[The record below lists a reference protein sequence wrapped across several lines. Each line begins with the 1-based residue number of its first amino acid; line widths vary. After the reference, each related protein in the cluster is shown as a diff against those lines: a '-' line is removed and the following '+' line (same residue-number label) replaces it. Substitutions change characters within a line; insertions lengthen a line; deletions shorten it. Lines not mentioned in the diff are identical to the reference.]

1 MKTIRPLKTL
11 FFLLL
16 MGAASITHAQ
26 TSDTIYFDLAAGNVT
41 ITTSTYS
48 GYIYRTIGDVTDSIL
63 VSGAHDTLN
72 RYYVYQSQRLYSPDT
87 YPLATGSYYKNTG
100 LVNGTMIIPTYDSI
114 KYNGRPWEEFV
125 TNNDTTPV
133 FIHNKWTE
141 LASAAYR
148 QVEPD
153 HIIKLDG
160 NTYYDLTID
169 NLWATNYL
177 EYTSLGWRPTFGP
190 IYIKEGNNDSKTIIR
205 LKNTS
210 KLTKVFYTR
219 RLRASSSSPHYSGY
233 LKFTSTDGDGATT
246 GSLTLT
252 LPNDPETKE
261 FTPCLI
267 GAGSKTGTTDTLY
280 GFSERQVTGLYF
292 EGGTIYAG
300 LRPANINN
308 VISKPGDVATVIGG
322 NNSYGE
328 IYINGG
334 VLTAVSNSTGAAIG
348 GGGGYSN
355 TFGPAKIVITGG
367 TTYAYANG
375 VYSTQ
380 HGRVVPVT
388 AIGGGSTIGTDNVD
402 YSWCGHAEIDITG
415 GTVFAR
421 SIGGV
426 AIGGGCS
433 ASRGGGNAIVRISGE
448 NTHVDAIS
456 VGGSIGGEDDVPE
469 GVGIGGGTSGA
480 TPASGELINING
492 GYANVTISG
501 GTINATSIGGGNC
514 PNTQGDGGN
523 ADVIVTGG
531 NVTLAGKIGGGYS
544 ATTLPNRK
552 GGDASIYVTG
562 GRLDCASI
570 GGGDCNLG
578 QPGAVSHPTRA
589 GIQIEGDGLIT
600 VKSGYIGGGTN
611 ANGAIG
617 KATAYINATHPN
629 TTIQGQF
636 ILSNTNSTDTDHC
649 YFIMKAGLI
658 DNTNLNLVV
667 TDTINHVS
675 DTLYPRKT
683 AEGGIVYMNDPLGEV
698 IIKGGTL
705 QKGSGTLGGAVY
717 MTSGSFTLDSVG
729 VIQDCEASI
738 NGGAVY
744 LGGGSVTV
752 SGGHLGD
759 EDHPNI
765 AQNGGGIYLHDG
777 TMSVTGG
784 SIGFNTSLMDGGGIY
799 METGVANASEEGI
812 VERNQAGRYGGGIYL
827 GAGGIMTIQDS
838 ARIECNHSADQ
849 GGGLHIQD
857 GIFNMTGGIIGG
869 INNVNQQ
876 KGNYTTGE
884 QSQGG
889 GIYMGG
895 GKAIISG
902 GSICGNQTDSQGWG
916 GGIFM
921 ALTSDTAPADTCILS
936 GGAMIGSETSE
947 DYGNKA
953 MLGGGIYS
961 MGGTI
966 IMEGGTIGYNTATDG
981 GGIYSAGNNA
991 AVYVR
996 ANGDT
1001 LSYIQ
1006 YNHASRDGGGIY
1018 AAVGDVEFSD
1028 GNIQFNS
1035 ADNYGGGIYIRET
1048 GKLRLKGAAKLKK
1061 NHVLAGKH
1069 GGGVYLQGEL
1079 IVGDTVPCTITA
1091 EDNYAGNE
1099 STKNNV
1105 YLPYDP
1111 DSPVEVLTTH
1121 RDVIT
1126 VIENSVDLNSRV
1138 GFSVPHGN
1146 VPVIY
1151 CERSSD
1157 NSSWDYLHNFSTGH
1171 SYQYVL
1177 FDDANRYRSV
1187 HYSNQPDLF
1196 DPDHVYLYGFWTD
1209 IVKGRTND
1217 PLGYIVDTA
1226 AFDPMNISEPKEL
1239 AYFISYVNGI
1249 NAAHGHPHLNANARL
1264 VADIDMSDFGW
1275 VPIGN
1280 DSINGDAYTGVFDGN
1295 GHTVTGILSLLND
1308 YHLDYGFFGKLN
1320 DATVKDL
1327 FIKDAVYYIENN
1339 DDAPDPVIGGLSGT
1353 MGGNTTIQN
1362 IEVSSTLRTD
1372 STNVNTVI
1380 GGLVATQNGGTIHSS
1395 MAIPNMTG
1403 HTMGGLVGELAGG
1416 NLYNSFTNAKFEH
1429 HYNTGTNTYFGG
1441 LVGVNNGTVEN
1452 CYMRLRDAVPNDT
1465 LFFGMLVGQNQASG
1479 NLKYCYSL
1487 ETSGEQQYV
1496 ASKAGTLNYRYYDDN
1511 TETPYLYARRDN
1523 QVHVVEG
1530 DTTYI
1535 PDGEPHP
1542 DCVAIDKQMLLCLN
1556 NWVDENSNSLSI
1568 DFSSWRRP
1576 TTMIINDDLP
1586 ILKMSKFDAAAS
1598 NAGDAY
1604 IYYNDVNRMLEDFTE
1619 PTQAIWLYKNKVGI
1633 NGNEGSDAKLYI
1645 DEGVTV
1651 IQSDASPLRAYVG
1664 VTLDNSAGGQGANP
1678 TFADSLDIDYTDWH
1692 MFATP
1697 LVDAPL
1703 GIHYTDPETQWAS
1716 DFNFPGHPNGMPYY
1730 HFYDDD
1736 SLRGYFPS
1744 HRYGTTYDGTST
1756 ELETSGGNY
1765 YREWDYYTYY
1775 EPEYHWINFKRN
1787 SNSHW
1792 HQNAQTTPIYYTNE
1806 DTLVQGR
1813 GYLLATREETFLQCY
1828 GLLNNEDQVTI
1839 PVTRNGYYS
1848 PGYNLLGNP
1857 YLAYLDFNAFAE
1869 DNLSLWGDTVFTP
1882 SHDSIIALPI
1892 TPYYSI
1898 IDEDHKGYIYHA
1910 VDGSFNPDI
1919 APQYIAPHQGFMI
1932 LIPENAE
1939 LDGEGAS
1946 FNKTMLDIVGDYGHF
1961 RNSGTPAYP
1970 LVNLFATDN
1979 NGNRDVATVELGRP
1993 DKGGAP
1999 VMRDLRMAKAHVWCH
2014 YDNKDWAIAFTQP
2027 GLTEAAIRFES
2038 YEDGEFTLTWNTHN
2052 GEFNYLHL
2060 IDNKT
2065 GADIDCLTT
2074 QEYRFTS
2081 STKDYLSRFR
2091 LVFGYTGVEENDG
2104 SLTSSEPFAY
2114 QSEDELVVTGEGSL
2128 QLFDVT
2134 GRLLRS
2140 EELHGAQSTIAVGD
2154 VPTGVYILR
2163 LGTTNGMRVQ
2173 KMVINK

>member
-100 LVNGTMIIPTYDSI
+100 LVNGTMIIPTYAPVY
-114 KYNGRPWEEFV
+114 YNNTTSWETYIAGNE
-125 TNNDTTPV
+125 TNPAQVHSDWDTAARAV
-133 FIHNKWTE
+133 F
-141 LASAAYR
+141 R
-148 QVEPD
+148 QEEPNNN
-153 HIIKLDG
+153 ITLIG
-160 NTYYDLTID
+160 NSHFDVTID
-169 NLWATNYL
+169 NLWATRYL
-177 EYTSLGWRPTFGP
+177 SDATGEPDPSSGT
-190 IYIKEGNNDSKTIIR
+190 IYIKEGYYNSETIIR

-210 KLTKVFYTR
+210 KLSKVFYNKPMHPSAPYT
-219 RLRASSSSPHYSGY
+219 GY
-233 LKFTSTDGDGATT
+233 LKFTSADGDYATT

-252 LPNDPETKE
+252 LPPVSGPKFIQYT
-261 FTPCLI
+261 CLI
-267 GAGSKTGTTDTLY
+267 GPGGIGGGSSTNDSLY
-280 GFSERQVTGLYF
+280 GPEQRQVTGLYF
-292 EGGTIYAG
+292 NGGNIYAG
-300 LRPANINN
+300 LRTWSGEFSSSMYTASP
-308 VISKPGDVATVIGG
+308 IGG
-322 NNSYGE
+322 TNAYGE
-328 IYINGG
+328 IFINGG
-334 VLTAVSNSTGAAIG
+334 ILTAVSNSTGAAIG
-348 GGGGYSN
+348 GGGGYHKQYGS
-355 TFGPAKIVITGG
+355 AYVEITGG

-375 VYSTQ
+375 VYYPGDPGIPAAT
-380 HGRVVPVT
+380 VPCT
-388 AIGGGSTIGTDNVD
+388 AIGGGSAIADNND
-402 YSWCGHAEIDITG
+402 FNFSNCGNATVVITG
-415 GTVFAR
+415 GTVHAK
-421 SIGGV
+421 SVGGV
-426 AIGGGCS
+426 AIGGGNS
-433 ASRGGGNAIVRISGE
+433 GTRAGGYANVTISGE
-448 NTHVDAIS
+448 NTYVEAIS
-456 VGGSIGGEDDVPE
+456 VAGIIQGHSVSAGT
-469 GVGIGGGTSGA
+469 GIGGGTSGA
-480 TPASGELINING
+480 TVLGDLYNG

-514 PNTQGDGGN
+514 PNTQGDGGD

-531 NVTLAGKIGGGYS
+531 NITLAGKIGGGYS

-629 TTIQGQF
+629 DTIQGQF

-921 ALTSDTAPADTCILS
+921 ALNSDTAPADTCILS

-1126 VIENSVDLNSRV
+1126 VIENSVDTLSSV

-1157 NSSWDYLHNFSTGH
+1157 NSSWTYLHKFSTGH
-1171 SYQYVL
+1171 SYQHVL

-1209 IVKGRTND
+1209 IVKGRTDD
-1217 PLGYIVDTA
+1217 PLGYHVDTA
-1226 AFDPMNISEPKEL
+1226 TFDPMNISNANEL

-1249 NAAHGHPHLNANARL
+1249 NAAHGNPHLDANARL

-1280 DSINGDAYTGVFDGN
+1280 DSIHGNAFTGVFDGN

-1308 YHLDYGFFGKLN
+1308 YHLDYGFFGKL
-1320 DATVKDL
+1320 DGATVKDL
-1327 FIKDAVYYIENN
+1327 FIKDAIYYIEDNE
-1339 DDAPDPVIGGLSGT
+1339 ATTDPVIGGLSGT

-1372 STNVNTVI
+1372 STNINTVI
-1380 GGLVATQNGGTIHSS
+1380 GGLVATQDGGTIHSC

-1452 CYMRLRDAVPNDT
+1452 CYMRLRDGVPTSNK
-1465 LFFGMLVGQNQASG
+1465 FGMLVGQNQASG

-1487 ETSGEQQYV
+1487 ETNGEQQYV
-1496 ASKAGTLNYRYYDDN
+1496 ASKAGTFTDYRYYDDN

-1530 DTTYI
+1530 GTTYI

-1542 DCVAIDKQMLLCLN
+1542 GCVAIDKQMLLCLN
-1556 NWVDENSNSLSI
+1556 NWVDKMSDSLSI
-1568 DFSSWRRP
+1568 KDFSSWRRP

-1604 IYYNDVNRMLEDFTE
+1604 IYYNDINRMLEDFTE

-1633 NGNEGSDAKLYI
+1633 NGNEGSNAKLYI

-1651 IQSDASPLRAYVG
+1651 IQSGTSPLRAYVG
-1664 VTLDNSAGGQGANP
+1664 VTLDNSAGANGANP
-1678 TFADSLDIDYTDWH
+1678 TFSAPSDIDYTDWH

-1703 GIHYTDPETQWAS
+1703 GVHYTDPETQWAS
-1716 DFNFPGHPNGMPYY
+1716 DFSFPGHPDGMPYY

-1744 HRYGTTYDGTST
+1744 HRYGTTYDGTNT

-1792 HQNAQTTPIYYTNE
+1792 HQNAQTVPIYYTNE

-1839 PVTRNGYYS
+1839 PVTRSGFYS

-1857 YLAYLDFNAFAE
+1857 YLTYLDFDSVAYYNE
-1869 DNLSLWGDTVFTP
+1869 PLWGDST
-1882 SHDSIIALPI
+1882 
-1892 TPYYSI
+1892 TPYYAV

-1932 LIPENAE
+1932 LIPEDGE
-1939 LDGEGAS
+1939 IDGEGFI
-1946 FNKTMLDIVGDYGHF
+1946 FNKSMRSLDGDTGVF
-1961 RNSGTPAYP
+1961 RSYKTSYA

-1999 VMRDLRMAKAHVWCH
+1999 VMRNLRMSKAHVWCH
-2014 YDNKDWAIAFTQP
+2014 YDDKDWAIAFTQP